1 MNRGE
6 ATIRVVIAVAI
17 LYIAGYAISIT
28 PDLGVSLAIG
38 AIAVANTILEVVN
51 IRRGVYGK

>member
-38 AIAVANTILEVVN
+38 AIAVANTILEVAN